1 MKKVVAVM
9 FVLFAVLSVSASFA
23 AEDIKLPDPVKS
35 GGIGVLDAVAARQ
48 SAGDF
53 VDIELT
59 PEQLSTLL
67 WVAGGINRDNGK
79 LTYPTA
85 SNIQDMI
92 IFAFT
97 KSGTYRYNPSEHSLT
112 LVAEGDNRA
121 LTGGQPFVAKAA
133 VDLLYIQDAS
143 KWTGIG
149 RKTPPE
155 CTPPR
160 RPRFPCRVLLKLG
173 PFYNCG
179 FAHAGLSMQGVY
191 LYAMSQ
197 GWGARTRMNFDR
209 EGLTKLLDLKE
220 NHNFTLMQCVGPKP

>member
-1 MKKVVAVM
+1 MRKLIILCAI
-9 FVLFAVLSVSASFA
+9 FVLCVSSAFA
-23 AEDIKLPDPVKS
+23 AEGDIKLPAPEKS

-48 SAGDF
+48 SVGDF
-53 VDIELT
+53 ADVELT

-67 WVAGGINRDNGK
+67 WVAGGINRENGK
-79 LTYPTA
+79 LTYATA
-85 SNIQDMI
+85 SNVQDMI
-92 IFAFT
+92 IFVFM
-97 KSGTYRYNPSEHSLT
+97 KSGTYRYNPGEHSLT
-112 LVAEGDNRA
+112 LIAEGDNRV

-133 VDLLYIQDAS
+133 VDLLYIQDTE
-143 KWTGIG
+143 KWAHTG

-155 CTPPR
+155 
-160 RPRFPCRVLLKLG
+160 VIL
-173 PFYNCG
+173 NCG

-209 EGLTKLLDLKE
+209 EGLTKFLGLKE